1 MDIAM
6 DPEVQWGLVRT
17 LMVVPFWLF
26 VFGRHCGP
34 AEKHEAFELGYG
46 LCPFHLLN
54 FVRCPE
60 KKSTSAGMGVR
71 TDGEIELRND
81 YLGELPMAC
90 NICFY
95 Q

>member
-1 MDIAM
+1 MGKVAQAADRILDIAM
-6 DPEVQWGLVRT
+6 DPEVQWWLVRT

-60 KKSTSAGMGVR
+60 KKIHFSGYGR
-71 TDGEIELRND
+71 PYGWRNRVA
-81 YLGELPMAC
+81 E
-90 NICFY
+90 
-95 Q
+95 